1 MKDFKKR
8 VDGETV
14 RSSPESFIFREKP
27 LLPVSSELQD
37 TFKSHISSSN
47 ASQIAD
53 FFSCLAGRTAGKN
66 VLTPIWG

>member
-37 TFKSHISSSN
+37 TFKSHISSSMLLK
-47 ASQIAD
+47 SLI
-53 FFSCLAGRTAGKN
+53 SSLA
-66 VLTPIWG
+66 